1 MLVHLKKPR
10 LKAILKV
17 IVEPLE
23 LQLKQKEEKLA
34 DAVLKRFKYRGIPI
48 DKKVVEKGILH
59 PAPLTKR
66 DLLEAKKND
75 SQELDFLNSRVADH
89 KKTRE
94 LKKRSESTKVI

>member
-1 MLVHLKKPR
+1 M
-10 LKAILKV
+10 KV
-17 IVEPLE
+17 LVEPLE
-23 LQLKQKEEKLA
+23 LQLKQKEEKLV

-59 PAPLTKR
+59 PAPLAKR

-75 SQELDFLNSRVADH
+75 NQELNFLNSRVDH

-94 LKKRSESTKVI
+94 LKKRSESTKVIWFAYLLIVIF